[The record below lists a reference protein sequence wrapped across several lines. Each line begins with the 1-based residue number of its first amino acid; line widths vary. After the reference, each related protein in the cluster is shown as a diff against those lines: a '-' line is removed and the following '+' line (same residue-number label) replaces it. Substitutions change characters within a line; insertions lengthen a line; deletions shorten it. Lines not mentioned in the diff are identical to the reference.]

1 MNIDEIMDAAQYA
14 ADAQEGWVA
23 RDGTEMEELR
33 SKIQSAIE
41 SAVINEREACAKLCE
56 HLSMDELTG
65 WEFAEEIRKRSD
77 AEESQIDD
85 YADGVNSVL
94 YLTPEER
101 KKLQAAM
108 NELRREMLDNMTL
121 GNII

>member
-1 MNIDEIMDAAQYA
+1 LKNRLNMRQDIEKILIDYRDSDKALDIRNVA
-14 ADAQEGWVA
+14 ADIMTV
-23 RDGTEMEELR
+23 
-33 SKIQSAIE
+33 IE
-41 SAVINEREACAKLCE
+41 FHINTACSDERENCAKLIE
-56 HLSMDELTG
+56 HLSLNELTG

-94 YLTPEER
+94 YSTPEER

-108 NELRREMLDNMTL
+108 NELRREMLDNMR
-121 GNII
+121 